1 MAFYEEIAQHYD
13 DIFPVAAAQREL
25 LLTLAGPAPCRVLD
39 VACGTGGYSAV
50 LAEAGHETLACD
62 LDPAMVERAA
72 ARHGVCAFA
81 ADMSRLDQVPELISL
96 TFGLVFCI
104 GNSLVHLPDR
114 ETAAATLGQFHKLL
128 EPGGRLLLQ
137 IINYDRIIDQ
147 QIPGLTAI
155 ENPAAGLRFTRRYE
169 LAAGTGRVAFTTE
182 LLLADLSGSRRPPRS
197 YVNTVEL
204 LALRSGELLQFCR
217 QAGFTDIRLYG
228 GFSGQPFEIQQSQ
241 PLVLVALK
249 AR

>member
-13 DIFPVAAAQREL
+13 DIFPVAAAQREF

-39 VACGTGGYSAV
+39 VACGTGGYSAA

-62 LDPAMVERAA
+62 LDPAMVGRAA
-72 ARHGVCAFA
+72 ARPGVFAFA
-81 ADMSRLDQVPELISL
+81 ADMSRLDQTPELNNL

-114 ETAAATLGQFHKLL
+114 ETAAATLVQFHKLL

-147 QIPGLTAI
+147 QIPGLPAI
-155 ENPAAGLRFTRRYE
+155 ENPAAGLRFTRQYRLDAE
-169 LAAGTGRVAFTTE
+169 SGRVAFTTE
-182 LLLADLSGSRRPPRS
+182 LILADQSGSLKMRS
-197 YVNTVEL
+197 FVNTVEL
-204 LALRSGELLQFCR
+204 LALRSGELQQFCR
-217 QAGFTDIRLYG
+217 QAGFADIRLYG
-228 GFSGQPFEIQQSQ
+228 GFSGQPFEIQKSQ
-241 PLVLVALK
+241 PLVLVAQK
-249 AR
+249 SR

>member
-13 DIFPVAAAQREL
+13 DIFPVAAAQREFL
-25 LLTLAGPAPCRVLD
+25 LALAGPAPCRVLD
-39 VACGTGGYSAV
+39 VACGTGGYSAA

-72 ARHGVCAFA
+72 ARPGVLAFT
-81 ADMSRLDQVPELISL
+81 ADMSRLDLTPELKNL

-114 ETAAATLGQFHKLL
+114 ETAAATLVQFHKLL

-147 QIPGLTAI
+147 QIPGLPAI
-155 ENPAAGLRFTRRYE
+155 ENPAAGLSFTRQYQ

-182 LLLADLSGSRRPPRS
+182 LILADLSGSRQMRS
-197 YVNTVEL
+197 YVNIVEL
-204 LALRSGELLQFCR
+204 LALRSGELLQYCQ
-217 QAGFTDIRLYG
+217 QAGFADIRLYG
-228 GFSGQPFEIQQSQ
+228 GFSGQPFEIQKSQ
-241 PLVLVALK
+241 PLVLVAEK
-249 AR
+249 PR